1 MTPNNTDN
9 KVAIYWD
16 FDNIHISAK
25 NLDKVLAKKRHKHE
39 PKVLDITAI
48 MEFVASFGEISVAQ
62 AYADWTI
69 FSNYKEDFLNYSI
82 DLIQMF
88 PRGSHSKNG
97 ADIRMSLDILDD
109 ANNFPHLSHFVIVGG
124 DSDYIAVAQKLKQRG
139 KYIIGIGIE
148 STTNDY
154 FAKSCSEFKFYR
166 TILAKSSDQ
175 ESDKIL
181 EQLKSKSPA
190 TATKKSRQ
198 LLRSAIRR
206 LLNQYNTDFVYK
218 AQVKPMMRRLDPKF
232 DEGNF
237 GFRSFTEFI
246 KANKNM
252 LIIKDGE
259 NDQTISLKKR

>member
-1 MTPNNTDN
+1 MTIPEN

-25 NLDKVLAKKRHKHE
+25 NLDKQLAKKRFTHE
-39 PKVLDITAI
+39 PKILDITAI
-48 MEFVASFGEISVAQ
+48 VEFIASYGEISVSQ
-62 AYADWTI
+62 AYADWTR
-69 FSNYKEDFLNYSI
+69 FSKYKEDFLNYSI

-97 ADIRMSLDILDD
+97 ADIRMSLDILED

-148 STTNDY
+148 NTTNDY
-154 FAKSCSEFKFYR
+154 FVKSCSEFKFYK

-175 ESDKIL
+175 DSEKIL
-181 EQLKSKSPA
+181 EELKSHPHSDKKK
-190 TATKKSRQ
+190 TKK

-206 LLNQYNTDFVYK
+206 LLSQYNTDFVYK
-218 AQVKPMMRRLDPKF
+218 AQIKPMLRRLDPTF
-232 DEGNF
+232 DEGNY

-246 KANKNM
+246 KAHADI
-252 LIIKDGE
+252 LVIKDGE

>member
-1 MTPNNTDN
+1 MTTNNSDH

-16 FDNIHISAK
+16 FDNIHISCK
-25 NLDKVLAKKRHKHE
+25 NLDKKLAKKHHKLNE

-48 MEFVASFGEISVAQ
+48 VEFVASYGEISVAQ
-62 AYADWTI
+62 AYADWTR
-69 FSNYKEDFLNYSI
+69 FANYKEDFLNYSI

-97 ADIRMSLDILDD
+97 ADIRMSLDILED
-109 ANNFPHLSHFVIVGG
+109 ANQFPHLTHFVIVGG

-148 STTNDY
+148 NTTNDY

-181 EQLKSKSPA
+181 EELKSHQVTS
-190 TATKKSRQ
+190 KKQTRQ

-206 LLNQYNTDFVYK
+206 LHNQYNTDFVYK
-218 AQVKPMMRRLDPKF
+218 AQIKPMMRRLDPKF
-232 DEGNF
+232 DEGNY

-246 KANKNM
+246 KSFSDM
-252 LIIKDGE
+252 LDIKDGD
-259 NDQTISLKKR
+259 NDQTVSLKKR